1 MFQFENIKISINE
14 TKNKDRLQYVCLNNE
29 DGNTRYIEGPL
40 PLALNTR
47 NELVQYL
54 ISNTNLKRFNKESK
68 DEELD
73 KIYKS
78 LYIEYENSIAEK
90 EAKARKEETDR
101 ANAKQENIRQGK
113 ELFDTTLDMIEYI
126 KQVTHWLTAGETK
139 NILFAFVGYASEVL
153 FKSGINII
161 PVGDASS
168 GKNHIEEVALGF
180 IPEENVIMEKDV
192 TPAVIFRRSEIDIN
206 FYDGKIV
213 RYGDMG
219 GTYDV
224 ENVQQSM
231 NLMKELESEGYLN
244 KPVNIQESGSGW
256 VPKDLEL
263 KGTPSV
269 TFTTVPNKQIDSQIL
284 SRGLTLMPRTDNR
297 DIYHNRARILAQQ
310 GKSKKYIEKTIK
322 PACKDIRNVI
332 RYLAKE
338 YADVIIINPY
348 YDSIS
353 KLVSGSYFYKR
364 DSPKYETLLKV
375 ISVLNAKRKVEYNGK
390 EYIIVTRK
398 DVNDFFNIIE
408 DYIDIANSSLTKGA
422 MNCLVE
428 FINLSEV
435 VHYENGLPE
444 VEANTILSKREF
456 MDQSELNYSKK
467 SVSNYFTEL
476 VNNDYLQVEDDT
488 TSKQNYYSLTKRGKT
503 FNKINNILCEPYW
516 DNLEHPEELIQ
527 KLKAIDI
534 PLDNEEKIIYFDIP
548 RW

>member
-1 MFQFENIKISINE
+1 MFQFENIKININE
-14 TKNKDRLQYVCLNNE
+14 TKNKDRLQYVCLNTE
-29 DGNTRYIEGPL
+29 DENTRYIEGPL
-40 PLALNTR
+40 PLALSAR

-68 DEELD
+68 DEELE

-78 LYIEYENSIAEK
+78 LYIEYEKSIAEK
-90 EAKARKEETDR
+90 EAMARKEETER
-101 ANAKQENIRQGK
+101 ANKKQERIQQGK
-113 ELFDTTLDMIEYI
+113 KLFEKTLDMIDYI
-126 KQVTHWLTAGETK
+126 RQVTNWLTAGETK
-139 NILFAFVGYASEVL
+139 NILFAFVGYASEVF

-180 IPEENVIMEKDV
+180 IPEENIIMEKDV

-219 GTYDV
+219 GSDDV
-224 ENVQQSM
+224 ENMKQSM
-231 NLMKELESEGYLN
+231 NLMKELESESYLN
-244 KPVNIQESGSGW
+244 KPINIPGEGGW
-256 VPKDLEL
+256 VTKDLEL

-297 DIYHNRARILAQQ
+297 EIYQNRARIIAQQ
-310 GKSKKYIEKTIK
+310 GKTKEYIEEVIK

-332 RYLAKE
+332 RYLSNE
-338 YADVIIINPY
+338 YANVIIINPY

-364 DSPKYETLLKV
+364 DSPKYDTLLKV
-375 ISVLNAKRKVEYNGK
+375 ITVLNANNKVEYKGK
-390 EYIIVTRK
+390 EYISVTRK
-398 DVNDFFNIIE
+398 DVNDFFHIIE

-428 FINLSEV
+428 FVKLSEV
-435 VHYENGLPE
+435 VYYDNGLPQ

-456 MDQSELNYSKK
+456 MDKTELNYSKK
-467 SVSNYFTEL
+467 SISNYFTEL

-488 TSKQNYYSLTKRGKT
+488 ASRQNYYSLTKRGKSY
-503 FNKINNILCEPYW
+503 NKIDNILCEPYW
-516 DNLEHPEELIQ
+516 DSSELPDELIQ
-527 KLKAIDI
+527 QLQTMEIKSISDEQI
-534 PLDNEEKIIYFDIP
+534 RYFKVP
-548 RW
+548 RWD